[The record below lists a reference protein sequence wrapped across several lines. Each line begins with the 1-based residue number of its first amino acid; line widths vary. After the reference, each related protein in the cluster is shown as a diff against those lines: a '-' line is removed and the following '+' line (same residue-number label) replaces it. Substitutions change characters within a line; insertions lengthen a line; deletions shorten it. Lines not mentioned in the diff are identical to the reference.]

1 MFFKRIELILK
12 SESVLRKMHWLGG
25 NLEVREGFH
34 VPLDK

>member
-1 MFFKRIELILK
+1 MFLK
-12 SESVLRKMHWLGG
+12 LESGLHKMHWLGG

>member
-12 SESVLRKMHWLGG
+12 LQSGLGKMQWLGG